1 MTKGKKNNEKISY
14 YISVRIINYIVE
26 HVFKNVHSVNS
37 FTTSPFQPPTYFHDL
52 FFFFLISPQCTG
64 FIEKLDLKKKKYTF
78 GIRKVKATA

>member
-52 FFFFLISPQCTG
+52 FIFFNFPSMHW
-64 FIEKLDLKKKKYTF
+64 FY
-78 GIRKVKATA
+78 RKT